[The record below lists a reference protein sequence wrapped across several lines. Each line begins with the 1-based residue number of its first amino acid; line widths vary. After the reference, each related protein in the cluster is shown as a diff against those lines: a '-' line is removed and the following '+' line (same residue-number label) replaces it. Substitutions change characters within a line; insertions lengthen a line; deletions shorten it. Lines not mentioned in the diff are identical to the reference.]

1 MKKLFFFKPTLSIV
15 LFVAMSS
22 LFINC
27 SSSHDDDN
35 HVPSNNKAF
44 NAADFS
50 LNITRKQLY
59 GDYLAIDFD
68 VKNTSK
74 IVYSVYEQGDFS
86 VKFTAKTTDGTV
98 FQRIDYVKY
107 VEAGVTYTDYV
118 HLNFTAGK
126 TLDLS
131 TLTAVIVK
139 D

>member
-1 MKKLFFFKPTLSIV
+1 MRKLSFQETICNVMLLV
-15 LFVAMSS
+15 VMSL

-27 SSSHDDDN
+27 SSSHDDEII
-35 HVPSNNKAF
+35 PSNNASN

-59 GDYLAIDFD
+59 GHYLAIDFD
-68 VKNTSK
+68 VKNISKTS
-74 IVYSVYEQGDFS
+74 YSVYEQGTFS
-86 VKFTAKTTDGTV
+86 VKFTAKSTDGEV
-98 FQRIDYVKY
+98 FQRTTFVDYL
-107 VEAGVTYTDYV
+107 EAGVTYSDYA
-118 HLNFTAGK
+118 HLTFSANK

>member
-1 MKKLFFFKPTLSIV
+1 MRKLSFQETICNVMLLIV
-15 LFVAMSS
+15 MSL

-27 SSSHDDDN
+27 SSSHDDEII
-35 HVPSNNKAF
+35 PSNNAAF

-68 VKNTSK
+68 VKNISKTS
-74 IVYSVYEQGDFS
+74 YSVYEQGTFS
-86 VKFTAKTTDGTV
+86 VKFTAKSTDGEV
-98 FQRIDYVKY
+98 FQRTTFVDYL
-107 VEAGVTYTDYV
+107 EAGVTYSDYV
-118 HLNFTAGK
+118 HLTFSANK

>member
-1 MKKLFFFKPTLSIV
+1 MRKLSFQKPIWNVV
-15 LFVAMSS
+15 LLVTMSL

-27 SSSHDDDN
+27 SSSHDDEII
-35 HVPSNNKAF
+35 PSNNAAF
-44 NAADFS
+44 NVADFS

-74 IVYSVYEQGDFS
+74 TSYSVYEQGTFS
-86 VKFTAKTTDGTV
+86 VKFTAKSTDGEV
-98 FQRIDYVKY
+98 FQRTTYVDYL
-107 VEAGVTYTDYV
+107 EAGVTYSDYV
-118 HLNFTAGK
+118 HLNFSANK
-126 TLDLS
+126 TLDVS

>member
-1 MKKLFFFKPTLSIV
+1 MRKLSFQETICNVMLLV
-15 LFVAMSS
+15 VMSL

-27 SSSHDDDN
+27 SSSHDDEII
-35 HVPSNNKAF
+35 PSNNAAF

-50 LNITRKQLY
+50 LNITTKQLY

-68 VKNTSK
+68 VKNISKTS
-74 IVYSVYEQGDFS
+74 YSVYEQGTFS
-86 VKFTAKTTDGTV
+86 VKFTAKSTDGEV
-98 FQRIDYVKY
+98 FQRTTFVDYL
-107 VEAGVTYTDYV
+107 EAGVTYSDYV
-118 HLNFTAGK
+118 HLAFSANK

>member
-1 MKKLFFFKPTLSIV
+1 MRKLSFLKPICSIV
-15 LFVAMSS
+15 LLVAMSL

-27 SSSHDDDN
+27 SSSHDDEII
-35 HVPSNNKAF
+35 PSNNAAF
-44 NAADFS
+44 NVADFS

-74 IVYSVYEQGDFS
+74 TSYSVYEQGTFS
-86 VKFTAKTTDGTV
+86 VKFTAKSTDGEV
-98 FQRIDYVKY
+98 FQRITYVDYL
-107 VEAGVTYTDYV
+107 EAGVTYSDYV
-118 HLNFTAGK
+118 HLNFSANK
-126 TLDLS
+126 TLDVS